1 MRLAIS
7 AGFFSRNPISPVRDR
22 SRQPM
27 RCPARIRSIPLS
39 SPNGANKPP
48 VMISASEMAAPA
60 QRLKRL
66 NVPSFLSLCI
76 GNARCFVKVVKMM
89 GRPTAFSYGKRMP
102 DRCCNILFCPFH
114 CLFQRKTQRK
124 VRSNCRGIRASGAMC
139 VFGVDAFCTEAIE
152 PFTVV
157 QDVQCIAGGM
167 AALDQ
172 NIFCSQLINTLCCL
186 LYISG
191 GDYLESRD
199 FFGLRHIGS
208 KDICKRQYLV
218 DKRFDG
224 IRVHEETAIFGD
236 HHGVDHDM
244 LRPVF
249 PAVSYTH
256 LRAHET
262 RHDL

>member
-60 QRLKRL
+60 QRLKSL
-66 NVPSFLSLCI
+66 NVPSFLLLCI
-76 GNARCFVKVVKMM
+76 GNARCFVKVVKMV

-139 VFGVDAFCTEAIE
+139 VFGVDAFCAEVIE
-152 PFTVV
+152 PFAVV
-157 QDVQCIAGGM
+157 QDVQCVAGGM

-172 NIFCSQLINTLCCL
+172 DIFCSQLINALCRL
-186 LYISG
+186 LHISG
-191 GDYLESRD
+191 GGYLKSRD
-199 FFGLRHIGS
+199 FFGLRDIGS
-208 KDICKRQYLV
+208 KDICEREYDCLLYTSDAADDLLCVDLGGRRIIKKTNKNTKNRRKR
-218 DKRFDG
+218 K
-224 IRVHEETAIFGD
+224 
-236 HHGVDHDM
+236 
-244 LRPVF
+244 
-249 PAVSYTH
+249 
-256 LRAHET
+256 
-262 RHDL
+262 